1 MSYSIPTIA
10 FKESISCHFKANTS
24 PFELGDFVQEKE
36 RAAGGIVG
44 YTIWY
49 SSPSF
54 SYISPTSWGLR
65 LWHGQI
71 YGDSYG
77 GNLLLICLTWD
88 AFEGKEGRLPKCI
101 LVLPEGAS
109 LCCLQKMLC
118 RWYTSS
124 VWNITIHEPRGLS
137 PFRKASLCGART
149 FTLLRMTVL
158 RVCLFVCFWE
168 RSHFPWQK
176 GQKQSKTFRTH
187 LSLHLSSVCII
198 PRRPV
203 SCFI

>member
-1 MSYSIPTIA
+1 MQHKPDPLLSCRFLKYFSFCF
-10 FKESISCHFKANTS
+10 FKVLLFSVFSCNQQV
-24 PFELGDFVQEKE
+24 LGLININDQIGYCVLVNPHSQAVQE
-36 RAAGGIVG
+36 
-44 YTIWY
+44 
-49 SSPSF
+49 
-54 SYISPTSWGLR
+54 
-65 LWHGQI
+65 
-71 YGDSYG
+71 
-77 GNLLLICLTWD
+77 NLL
-88 AFEGKEGRLPKCI
+88 
-101 LVLPEGAS
+101 V
-109 LCCLQKMLC
+109 CLQKMLC

-203 SCFI
+203 SCFICFLSLSNSLLS